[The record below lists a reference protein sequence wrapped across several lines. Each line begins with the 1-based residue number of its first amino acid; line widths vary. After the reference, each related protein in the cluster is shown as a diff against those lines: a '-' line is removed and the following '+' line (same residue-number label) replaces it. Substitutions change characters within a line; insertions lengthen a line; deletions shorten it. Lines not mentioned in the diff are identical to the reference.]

1 MFMHQPASGDPSSL
15 PRTARDDRSSDLAD
29 ERSPHVRIRQSQG
42 KRLGGADRAQ
52 RTAIL
57 AR

>member
-1 MFMHQPASGDPSSL
+1 MHQPASGDPSSL